1 MIKVAFPTDDG
12 ETISRHFGQARYYV
26 VAQITESGIAL
37 EQRPKPHHQAH
48 EDGRHEHFDHGENGF
63 GQKMLQPIADC
74 QVLIS
79 GGMGQPAYQN
89 AISKGLQV
97 IFSGEKNITAA
108 LDAFQAGKLES
119 DPRRIH
125 SHH

>member
-12 ETISRHFGQARYYV
+12 ETISRHLGQARYYV
-26 VAQITESGIAL
+26 VAQISETGIAL
-37 EQRPKPHHQAH
+37 EQRPKPYHQVHEEGHH
-48 EDGRHEHFDHGENGF
+48 EDSGHGENGL
-63 GQKMLQPIADC
+63 GQKMLEPIADC

-79 GGMGQPAYQN
+79 GGMGQPAYQH
-89 AISKGLQV
+89 AISAGLQV
-97 IFSGEKNITAA
+97 VLSSEKSITNA

-125 SHH
+125 NHR

>member
-1 MIKVAFPTDDG
+1 MIKIAFPTDDG
-12 ETISRHFGQARYYV
+12 ETISRHFGQAQYYV
-26 VAQITESGIAL
+26 VAQITESGVAL

-48 EDGRHEHFDHGENGF
+48 EEGHHEHSNHSKNGF
-63 GQKMLQPIADC
+63 GQKMLEPISDC

-79 GGMGQPAYQN
+79 GGMGQPAYQH

-97 IFSGEKNITAA
+97 ILSGEKDITAA
-108 LDAFQAGKLES
+108 LEAYRTGKLES

-125 SHH
+125 HRH

>member
-37 EQRPKPHHQAH
+37 EQRPKPHHNAH
-48 EDGRHEHFDHGENGF
+48 EEGHHEHSDHSANGF
-63 GQKMLQPIADC
+63 GQKVLEPISDC

-79 GGMGQPAYQN
+79 GGMGQPAYQH

-97 IFSGEKNITAA
+97 ILSGETKIAAA
-108 LDAFQAGKLES
+108 LDAFQAGNLAS

-125 SHH
+125 GHH